1 MRFSCFKSYQL
12 MYFKNKRSGKAKL
25 GQVFWLTFWYSTCLP
40 TPFWDVKDFIG
51 YNIFRYIFCSYCTY
65 NHVYIHLQAIGYS
78 MMTSIYIKFLLFVEK
93 LRRKRCVYYCIKYSI
108 YQASIYVLYA
118 FVLGSEQYPD
128 DSDYT
133 TTVHFLSKCFQL
145 CIHLSLSLSLSLSF
159 PLRSVW
165 EPERSLKID

>member
-93 LRRKRCVYYCIKYSI
+93 LRRKRCVSYCRI
-108 YQASIYVLYA
+108 YMCSVHTTALPCTIDIALYNSVLYWW
-118 FVLGSEQYPD
+118 LTLTCYID
-128 DSDYT
+128 I
-133 TTVHFLSKCFQL
+133 LSHQW
-145 CIHLSLSLSLSLSF
+145 LSINS
-159 PLRSVW
+159 
-165 EPERSLKID
+165 